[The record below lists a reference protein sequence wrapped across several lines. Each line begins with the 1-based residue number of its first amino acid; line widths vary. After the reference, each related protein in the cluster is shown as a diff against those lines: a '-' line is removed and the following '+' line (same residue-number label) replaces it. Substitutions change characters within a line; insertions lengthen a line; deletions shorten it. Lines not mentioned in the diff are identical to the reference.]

1 MRGDGLKALPERCW
15 WTVGRVLILFRFF
28 MPGRAQKNDLS
39 RWPVLVGGGLMN
51 IALGTYYAWSVFVP
65 ALEREFG
72 WTRTQTSLVP
82 TIDMVMLA
90 SMFLVAG
97 FIQDRIGPRAVA
109 TLGGVLY
116 SCGLLLAS
124 WTSSLTMLYLTWG
137 VMVGAGL
144 GFGYL
149 TPITVGSKWFP
160 DHRGLVN
167 GLAIGIFAAGSGIF
181 GPIAGKLVDQ
191 IGWRATFQVL
201 AGIFFVFTMVG
212 AYLLKNP
219 PEDYKPPLT
228 RAAKAG
234 KPRPPHVDVPTSQV
248 LRTPTFYVLWLAY
261 ALGTTAGTMVIS
273 QLVPFARSSGLTG
286 STAAFAI
293 TVGAIGS
300 ASGRFFSGWMSD
312 HFGRLLTLRGI
323 IVISML
329 ATPSLYIFRTSLLGF
344 YGPLFLVYY
353 CYGTQLSV
361 YTALAGDFYGTKYLA
376 TNYGLLLLAWG
387 FAGVLGPV
395 IGSRVFVG
403 TGSYQYAFFGSA
415 VLACAALAALTT
427 VRAPRP
433 ATLPGTPVPATVP

>member
-1 MRGDGLKALPERCW
+1 
-15 WTVGRVLILFRFF
+15 
-28 MPGRAQKNDLS
+28 MPGSAQRNDLS

-72 WTRTQTSLVP
+72 WSRTQTSLVA
-82 TIDMVMLA
+82 TIDMVVLA
-90 SMFLVAG
+90 STFLLAG

-109 TLGGVLY
+109 TIGGILF
-116 SCGLLLAS
+116 SGGLFLAS
-124 WTSSLTMLYLTWG
+124 WTTSLTMLYLTWG
-137 VMVGAGL
+137 LMLGTGL

-160 DHRGLVN
+160 DQRGLVN

-181 GPIAGKLVDQ
+181 GPIAGKLVER
-191 IGWRATFQVL
+191 IGWRETFQVL

-212 AYLLKNP
+212 AYCLKNP
-219 PEDYKPPLT
+219 PEGYQPPIT

-234 KPRPPHVDVPTSQV
+234 KPRVTHVDVPTAQV

-273 QLVPFARSSGLTG
+273 QLVPFARSSGL
-286 STAAFAI
+286 SVNTAAFAI

-312 HFGRLLTLRGI
+312 HFGRLLTLRAV
-323 IVISML
+323 IVISMM
-329 ATPSLYIFRTSLLGF
+329 ATPSLYLLRTNLLGF
-344 YGPLFLVYY
+344 YGALFLVYY

-361 YTALAGDFYGTKYLA
+361 YTALAGDFYGTRYLA
-376 TNYGLLLLAWG
+376 TNYGILLLAWG
-387 FAGVLGPV
+387 FAGVLGPM
-395 IGSRVFVG
+395 IGSRVYVSTG
-403 TGSYQYAFFGSA
+403 TYQYAFFGSA
-415 VLACAALAALTT
+415 LLACAALAALTI

-433 ATLPGTPVPATVP
+433 AEPVGTPAPGVRPVTA